1 MEIIGTI
8 PLIDEPASRRAMRY
22 DRKGDCEM
30 VVQDIQNETML
41 AVYVNDVLT
50 MQVACSPSH
59 LDELVLGRLCTEGI
73 IVSTDEVDALSVC
86 EQSMR
91 ADVVLSAKV
100 RPLTRQLT
108 WQHRCILR

>member
-41 AVYVNDVLT
+41 AVYVLMSWYWVGSAPRESSFRQMKST
-50 MQVACSPSH
+50 PYRCASS
-59 LDELVLGRLCTEGI
+59 LCG
-73 IVSTDEVDALSVC
+73 LMLFY
-86 EQSMR
+86 Q
-91 ADVVLSAKV
+91 
-100 RPLTRQLT
+100 Q
-108 WQHRCILR
+108 RCDH